1 MMYNYAQLN
10 DENIVVGISQ
20 LSTLVGDPKMV
31 LVPLNYSFD
40 ISLLGKKY
48 ENGEFVEGPPI
59 IEPKII
65 TVGAF
70 KDRLGINAL
79 ALAVSAN
86 PVCVAMREML
96 YDRSFVDLDR
106 ADLRSYL
113 MMLVNNNLPEARP
126 EFPGSGP
133 LTEQMVDDIL
143 GAPVEIYE
151 RP

>member
-1 MMYNYAQLN
+1 MYNYAQIN
-10 DENIVVGISQ
+10 EENIVVAVSQ
-20 LSTLVGDPKMV
+20 LSDEVVSSSLIRIEFAD
-31 LVPLNYSFD
+31 Y
-40 ISLLGKKY
+40 SLLNKKY
-48 ENGEFVEGPPI
+48 ENGQFVDVPVPPLP
-59 IEPKII
+59 ELRYI

-70 KDRLGINAL
+70 KDRLGVNAL
-79 ALAVSAN
+79 ALAVSVN

-143 GAPVEIYE
+143 GAPVQDYE
-151 RP
+151 RPL